1 MSTVPSAPPAAPAR
15 RFDVF
20 DAGSP
25 QWEECERAL
34 ANAGIRLPLAHRA
47 GWARVRRGVSSQ
59 LVALRGTDGDWV
71 AAFGV
76 YAAASRAL
84 PGFRLLRVERFGEA
98 VPRAAWAAA
107 AEALVALARRQP
119 RVLRLSVELFS
130 RDDNTRAT
138 LGELLERNGMERAA
152 TTRNWG
158 RTLALDL
165 QPSEDQILASFS
177 PTARRAIRAVAKL
190 PVQVR
195 LIDDRALASRMEALS
210 CETFARTGGE
220 YQALWDWAGVI
231 ELSDSMPDASR
242 LVGLFRTDKEGPE
255 ALLGF
260 AWGCWNGQSVSYLA
274 GASTRPTDQ
283 QRVGI
288 VHPLFWDLIGW
299 AKGTGGTWFDLGG
312 VTAGT
317 VGSGDPVGGISDF
330 KRLFSK
336 DAIDVADDWVF
347 TPRRLPA
354 GVAAILSTGAAW
366 LSRVVRR

>member
-130 RDDNTRAT
+130 RDDNT
-138 LGELLERNGMERAA
+138 
-152 TTRNWG
+152 
-158 RTLALDL
+158 
-165 QPSEDQILASFS
+165 
-177 PTARRAIRAVAKL
+177 RRAIRAVAKL